1 MKSNIKLDK
10 IDAGENYDEHP
21 QDDDIEKIGSKVT
34 LLFMLSSAVAENG
47 ENASGGKF
55 RPNRGT

>member
-47 ENASGGKF
+47 ENVSGGKI
-55 RPNRGT
+55 

>member
-34 LLFMLSSAVAENG
+34 LLCKELMMENESFNK
-47 ENASGGKF
+47 ENCL
-55 RPNRGT
+55 NNLL